1 MTVVKGGAMKVKI
14 LCAALVLTAGIW
26 WILGRGEERLPMV
39 SYTRFLGEV
48 GDGQVAN
55 AVVSGGART
64 TFQKTDGSRA
74 ATVLPPD
81 YRDALAV
88 MLEKG
93 VNIEIQEG
101 RSMAKNAAPFLVLL
115 GCWVLGMLVLPR
127 GRWLR

>member
-1 MTVVKGGAMKVKI
+1 MRVGVI
-14 LCAALVLTAGIW
+14 CAALVFAAGIW
-26 WILGRGEERLPMV
+26 WIADHSQERLPTV
-39 SYTRFLGEV
+39 SYSRFLGEV
-48 GDGQVAN
+48 SDGLVAN

-74 ATVLPPD
+74 ATILPPD

-93 VNIEIQEG
+93 VNIEIREG
-101 RSMAKNAAPFLVLL
+101 RSMAKNAVPFLVLL
-115 GCWVLGMLVLPR
+115 GCWALGMFVLPR